1 MRFCSKSDYMDE
13 KKIDKK
19 GFFSNWI
26 VRNLLGAV
34 VFFVALLLVATVILN
49 ILTHHGQTIEV
60 PDLTSMSVDQARR
73 EASREDLKVEVIDS
87 IFVRRMERGAVY
99 SQNPKPGTLV
109 KKGRRIML
117 TINAINAQKIS
128 MPNLVGYSMRQAKA
142 ELNAR
147 GLALGR
153 LIYVNDIA
161 TNNVLKQI
169 YHNREIRPG
178 RQIET
183 GSEID
188 LQVGLNP
195 TDNMTYVPNV
205 KGMKYLRAVDA
216 VHDNSL
222 NLGKVIFDK
231 TVKNYTDS
239 LNATVYKQTPAASKS
254 PLLMGSDVT
263 IHLSLDIKENY

>member
-1 MRFCSKSDYMDE
+1 MEEE
-13 KKIDKK
+13 KIEKK

-26 VRNLLGAV
+26 VRNLIGAV
-34 VFFVALLLVATVILN
+34 VFFAVLLIAANVILG
-49 ILTHHGQTIEV
+49 IITHHGQTIEV
-60 PDLTSMSVDQARR
+60 PDLTNMSVDNARH
-73 EASREDLKVEVIDS
+73 EASREDLRIEVIDS
-87 IFVRRMERGAVY
+87 IYVRRMQKGAVY
-99 SQNPKPGTLV
+99 SQNPKAGTKV

-117 TINAINAQKIS
+117 TINAMNAKKVS

-147 GLALGR
+147 GLALGK

-161 TNNVLKQI
+161 TNNVLRQI

-195 TDNMTYVPNV
+195 SDNMTYVPNV

-222 NLGKVIFDK
+222 NLGKVVFDK

-239 LNATVYKQTPAASKS
+239 LNATVYKQSPGASKS

>member
-1 MRFCSKSDYMDE
+1 MEEE
-13 KKIDKK
+13 KIEKK

-26 VRNLLGAV
+26 VRNLIGAV
-34 VFFVALLLVATVILN
+34 VFFAVLLIAATVILG
-49 ILTHHGQTIEV
+49 IITHHGQTIEV
-60 PDLTSMSVDQARR
+60 PDLTNMSVDDARH
-73 EASREDLKVEVIDS
+73 EASREDLRIEVIDS
-87 IFVRRMERGAVY
+87 IYVRRMQKGAVY
-99 SQNPKPGTLV
+99 SQNPKAGTKV

-117 TINAINAQKIS
+117 TINAMNAKKVS

-147 GLALGR
+147 GLALGK

-161 TNNVLKQI
+161 TNNVLRQI

-195 TDNMTYVPNV
+195 SDNMTYVPNV

-222 NLGKVIFDK
+222 NLGKVVFDK

-239 LNATVYKQTPAASKS
+239 LNATVYKQSPGASKS

>member
-1 MRFCSKSDYMDE
+1 MEESE
-13 KKIDKK
+13 DKK
-19 GFFSNWI
+19 TQSESLGKWI
-26 VRNLLGAV
+26 LKNLLGAV
-34 VFFVALLLVATVILN
+34 VFFVILLIGAQIILKVM
-49 ILTHHGQTIEV
+49 THHGQTIEV
-60 PDLTSMSVDQARR
+60 PDLTSLSVNEAAR
-73 EASREDLKVEVIDS
+73 EASKSNLRVEVIDS
-87 IFVRRMERGAVY
+87 IYVRRMEKGAVY
-99 SQNPKPGTLV
+99 SQNPKAGTRV
-109 KKGRRIML
+109 KKGRRVML
-117 TINAINAQKIS
+117 TINATRAKKVS

-142 ELNAR
+142 ELNSR
-147 GLALGR
+147 GLALGK
-153 LIYVNDIA
+153 LIYVSDIA
-161 TNNVLKQI
+161 TNNVLRQI

-178 RQIET
+178 VQIET

-195 TDNMTYVPNV
+195 EDNMTYVPNV

-222 NLGKVIFDK
+222 NLGRVVFDK
-231 TVKNYTDS
+231 TVKNYSDS